1 MSSDLFL
8 DFHLTRINWKLLIK
22 IKLIRSRSSPRDS
35 SIITLLRTV
44 PWSTESQNQE
54 AGQEGQEAR
63 QEEQGVRQEE
73 QEARQEEQGVRKEGQ
88 EEGAEEDRDL
98 NRVEVADDKEEVERG
113 LGRPVQV
120 AGVPG
125 GRLRPAWPPVR
136 TLTM

>member
-63 QEEQGVRQEE
+63 QEEQGARQEE
-73 QEARQEEQGVRKEGQ
+73 QEVRKEGQ

>member
-1 MSSDLFL
+1 MFGAAGVEEFGDNHRGEML
-8 DFHLTRINWKLLIK
+8 DPNLVMR
-22 IKLIRSRSSPRDS
+22 
-35 SIITLLRTV
+35 
-44 PWSTESQNQE
+44 
-54 AGQEGQEAR
+54 AR
-63 QEEQGVRQEE
+63 QEEQE
-73 QEARQEEQGVRKEGQ
+73 VRKEGQ

>member
-1 MSSDLFL
+1 MSLDLFL

-44 PWSTESQNQE
+44 LWSTESQNQE
-54 AGQEGQEAR
+54 AGQEGQ
-63 QEEQGVRQEE
+63 GG
-73 QEARQEEQGVRKEGQ
+73 RQEEQGVRKEGQ

-98 NRVEVADDKEEVERG
+98 SRVEVADDKEEVERG
-113 LGRPVQV
+113 PGRPVQV
-120 AGVPG
+120 LGVPG